1 MTINNETVIA
11 SNRFGFG
18 AKPGDLQRIGSR
30 PRDWLRNQVDQPDLA
45 SLDQRSLASSRE
57 ALQSFIDLRARRRD
71 ARRSNAREASDVKAV
86 MKMGQVLRPMYMEHA
101 MARGSQAVASRT
113 PFYERL
119 LHFWSNHFA
128 VSIDDPQML
137 GLVGTLEL
145 EAIRPHING
154 SFSEMLIAVEQ
165 HPAMLTFLDNFQSIG
180 PNSTMARVAARRFNK
195 REMGINENL
204 AREILEL
211 HTLGVNGGYTQEDVT
226 TFASVISGWTFG
238 GMFPERADR
247 GAPGEFA
254 FNELMHEPGDKTVL
268 NRTYRQKG
276 IRQGEA
282 VLKDLARHP
291 ATARHI
297 SEKLARH
304 FISDEPSKN
313 AIDTLSR
320 VFLQSKGYLPALYDA
335 LIELDE
341 TWRDV
346 HSKYKSP
353 VDYVYSLF
361 RTLDYTPDN
370 PQHLVGALTVLGQAP
385 FRAGSP
391 AGWPD
396 SAAAWSGGEA
406 LFKRVELAVSV
417 ANKAGNRV
425 DPLGLARLIFGPSLG
440 EHSRLAISRAES
452 ARQGL
457 AMLFASPEF
466 QRR

>member
-1 MTINNETVIA
+1 
-11 SNRFGFG
+11 
-18 AKPGDLQRIGSR
+18 
-30 PRDWLRNQVDQPDLA
+30 
-45 SLDQRSLASSRE
+45 
-57 ALQSFIDLRARRRD
+57 
-71 ARRSNAREASDVKAV
+71 
-86 MKMGQVLRPMYMEHA
+86 MYMEHA
-101 MARGSQAVASRT
+101 MARGSQAITSST

-119 LHFWSNHFA
+119 VHFWSNHFA

-137 GLVGTLEL
+137 GLVGTLEI
-145 EAIRPHING
+145 EAIRPHVG
-154 SFSEMLIAVEQ
+154 GFFTDMLIAVEQ

-180 PNSTMARVAARRFNK
+180 PNSTMAKFAARRRNK
-195 REMGINENL
+195 REVGINENL

-211 HTLGVNGGYTQEDVT
+211 HTLGVDGGYTQEDVT
-226 TFASVISGWTFG
+226 TFAGVISGWTFG
-238 GMFPERADR
+238 GMFPDRANR

-254 FNELMHEPGDKTVL
+254 FNELMHEPGSKTVMGKS
-268 NRTYRQKG
+268 YRENG
-276 IRQGEA
+276 IKQGEA

-291 ATARHI
+291 STARHI

-304 FISDEPSKN
+304 FISDEPSKESV
-313 AIDTLSR
+313 DRLSR
-320 VFLQSKGYLPALYDA
+320 VFIKSRGYLPALYDA

-341 TWRDV
+341 TWQAV
-346 HSKYKSP
+346 HAKYKSP

-361 RTLDYTPDN
+361 RTLDHTPDN
-370 PQHLVGALTVLGQAP
+370 PQHLVGALTILGQAP

-396 SAAAWSGGEA
+396 TAAAWSGGEA

-425 DPLGLARLIFGPSLG
+425 DPLGLARLILGPTLG
-440 EHSRLAISRAES
+440 EHTRLSISRAES

-457 AMLFASPEF
+457 AMLFSSPEF